1 MQYAELQIHILTYVF
16 TLFYIFFNSEL
27 QIHILIYV
35 FTLFFYF
42 FYSQVKRISEI
53 KFTLHLG
60 SFYVLFSYGADPYT
74 HIQDEHKGWT
84 VLDHPSISQK
94 LLKITKNGRT
104 HNSCIKRDSI
114 LTWIFLCLNGTVY
127 WVIYCFKGLSKRS
140 LLQQTAAL

>member
-1 MQYAELQIHILTYVF
+1 MQNYK
-16 TLFYIFFNSEL
+16 YIFSLMFL
-27 QIHILIYV
+27 
-35 FTLFFYF
+35 LFFLYF
-42 FYSQVKRISEI
+42 STQNYLYIFSFMFLLFFFFFFFSQVKRISEI

-60 SFYVLFSYGADPYT
+60 SFYVLFSYGADLYT

-94 LLKITKNGRT
+94 LLKITKNWRT
-104 HNSCIKRDSI
+104 HNSCFKRDSI

-127 WVIYCFKGLSKRS
+127 WVIYCFKGLSKTS

>member
-1 MQYAELQIHILTYVF
+1 MQNYR
-16 TLFYIFFNSEL
+16 YIFSLMFL
-27 QIHILIYV
+27 LFFIY
-35 FTLFFYF
+35 FSTQNYRYIFAFMFLLFFYF

-94 LLKITKNGRT
+94 LLKITKNWRT
-104 HNSCIKRDSI
+104 HNSCIKRYSI

>member
-1 MQYAELQIHILTYVF
+1 MQNYKYIFSLMFLLF
-16 TLFYIFFNSEL
+16 FYIFQLRITYTYSHLCFYS
-27 QIHILIYV
+27 
-35 FTLFFYF
+35 FFFSF
-42 FYSQVKRISEI
+42 FFSQVKRISEI

-60 SFYVLFSYGADPYT
+60 SFYVLFSYGADLYT

-94 LLKITKNGRT
+94 LLKITKNWRT
-104 HNSCIKRDSI
+104 HNSCFKRDSI

-127 WVIYCFKGLSKRS
+127 WVIYCFKGLSKTS